1 MKAKFLVLLALVLG
15 VVSCQT
21 EPEGLDVNVGGEIDA
36 IVNVTIPE
44 VETRAGGNDSALG
57 VFDNG
62 VLTGNATM
70 RYILQVYYNGKPSQE
85 RLVKYSD
92 GKSVAFDVRLVPGR
106 QYTMV
111 AWADVVNGEADVDN
125 HYVTKDANGKSTLDN
140 ITLNGEWNAMD
151 ESRDAFTATST
162 GVFNSSNVTLD
173 LKRPFAKLRVV
184 TTDVEALENLGI
196 VPAKAVATYTTPY
209 RASFNAVAGTAA
221 AAGTV
226 TKTHTFDLAA
236 YDDNTDEEMVLF
248 TDYFFAESDIVKFD
262 LDIKEADGTSIR
274 LNSFNTDINVKRNY
288 LTTIKGNILT
298 GSTHFEVN
306 IEDTFAG
313 EYNYIQGD
321 ITLTEDLVINTPL
334 FVRAGT
340 SAVIDLNGHDI
351 INNTKTLTYGEGE
364 GIVAYGE
371 LTIKGEGTV
380 KGSTRAVWARGN
392 NGAVIN
398 IYGGNFE
405 GCEDGY
411 TGGGNS
417 VIYASSGNVINIYGG
432 TFKAL
437 AQDASSYADTQYPVL
452 NVADNNGMINVYGGT
467 FYGQNPAAPG
477 TEPAAWN
484 ATHPNGF
491 VAEGY
496 KALAAGGIY
505 YVLPETIANAAE
517 AESVTAVTESTADV
531 ATALDTNNGKATLFM
546 WNDVAYI
553 AKYGEVVI
561 VSDADEATT
570 VRAVVEG
577 ATGLTSATV
586 ADGIEVVGNRTFRKC
601 ANLETVALPNTLT
614 EIGPAVFQSC
624 SKLANI
630 TIPESVT
637 TIGEGAFAECTA
649 LTSINIPAGITRLE
663 KDVLR
668 NTGLVS
674 VKIPASVN
682 YIGTYAFRD
691 CESLTEINILS
702 PEFTIESNT
711 FTNMSAPVPTM
722 TIHVV
727 NAEMEAYLNSVLSDY
742 DKSYITVVGPKSVSN
757 ADSLQNEL
765 EAGAK
770 NIFVAA
776 GNYTFPTAGFTA
788 NTVLTCE
795 EGTVFEGTSNLN
807 INGATVVGATFQ
819 SGSNG
824 LVANSSTI
832 NGTYKNCVF
841 NGDLKFSKAGETIVF
856 ENCVFNGPDYALHFD
871 TAVANSHVIL
881 KGCEVNS
888 KWRVAIG
895 AAVSMFEAIDTKFQ
909 VTGFINLWGKAKFT
923 NCAFNKPSYWICCM
937 DTTEFTNCTC
947 EGRALVAGD
956 IRIENTEIT
965 IDGVTY

>member
-1 MKAKFLVLLALVLG
+1 LLALLAVVLC

-44 VETRAGGNDSALG
+44 VETRAAGGNNSALG

-62 VLTGNATM
+62 VLAGNATM
-70 RYILQVYYNGKPSQE
+70 RYILQVYYNGEPSQE

-106 QYTMV
+106 EYTMV

-196 VPAKAVATYTTPY
+196 EPAKAVATYTTPY

-221 AAGTV
+221 TAGTV

-236 YDDNTDEEMVLF
+236 YGDNTDVEMVLF

-262 LDIKEADGTSIR
+262 LDIQEADGTTIR

-452 NVADNNGMINVYGGT
+452 NVADNNGMINVYGGS
-467 FYGQNPAAPG
+467 FYKQNPAAPG

-484 ATHPNGF
+484 AAHPNGF
-491 VAEGY
+491 VVPGY
-496 KALAAGGIY
+496 KSQQNGDWYVVGVNTIDNASEFSDALAA
-505 YVLPETIANAAE
+505 ANAG
-517 AESVTAVTESTADV
+517 
-531 ATALDTNNGKATLFM
+531 DTL
-546 WNDVAYI
+546 
-553 AKYGEVVI
+553 
-561 VSDADEATT
+561 
-570 VRAVVEG
+570 
-577 ATGLTSATV
+577 L
-586 ADGIEVVGNRTFRKC
+586 
-601 ANLETVALPNTLT
+601 L
-614 EIGPAVFQSC
+614 
-624 SKLANI
+624 
-630 TIPESVT
+630 
-637 TIGEGAFAECTA
+637 GEGAVIEGIFNFTKDHITIASFDANNPATIKGR
-649 LTSINIPAGITRLE
+649 INIDGQYANGVKFENVVFAVNDASKVVWTHGGSTIT
-663 KDVLR
+663 KKPSIFMS
-668 NTGLVS
+668 NS
-674 VKIPASVN
+674 S
-682 YIGTYAFRD
+682 
-691 CESLTEINILS
+691 SQNIVFNNCSFELS
-702 PEFTIESNT
+702 T
-711 FTNMSAPVPTM
+711 A
-722 TIHVV
+722 
-727 NAEMEAYLNSVLSDY
+727 AY
-742 DKSYITVVGPKSVSN
+742 
-757 ADSLQNEL
+757 
-765 EAGAK
+765 
-770 NIFVAA
+770 
-776 GNYTFPTAGFTA
+776 GFTSVAGGKITFNECEFKGNFNYAMYVRA
-788 NTVLTCE
+788 N
-795 EGTVFEGTSNLN
+795 
-807 INGATVVGATFQ
+807 I
-819 SGSNG
+819 
-824 LVANSSTI
+824 
-832 NGTYKNCVF
+832 
-841 NGDLKFSKAGETIVF
+841 
-856 ENCVFNGPDYALHFD
+856 
-871 TAVANSHVIL
+871 
-881 KGCEVNS
+881 EV
-888 KWRVAIG
+888 
-895 AAVSMFEAIDTKFQ
+895 
-909 VTGFINLWGKAKFT
+909 
-923 NCAFNKPSYWICCM
+923 
-937 DTTEFTNCTC
+937 TNCTYTTTATNILAGAC
-947 EGRALVAGD
+947 VNALENGKVVFTNNTLVSAGGNIGLSGAIVFLSTNNTSGAWNGPVEFTVKNNTGFAYTYERMNNFPVNPNNHTFTEGSERF
-956 IRIENTEIT
+956 TF
-965 IDGVTY
+965 